1 VTILLQVLIN
11 GILFGTMYGIA
22 AIGLSLVFGTMRIIF
37 LAQGTMIVLFAY
49 LTYWLFTLAGIDPY
63 ICIIITVPVA
73 FLVGLGLFYTLF
85 KDAAAI
91 EDKNV
96 SLLLAVGLMYMVDNL
111 MLTIWTANPR
121 FCATSYASFTIRIG
135 DVNISFVRLMALVIA
150 LAAAFVVFYF
160 LKKTRLGTA
169 VRAAATD
176 MQAVKLLGISSNWVM
191 AVAFGIGI
199 GLAGLAGVVMASVY
213 SFDPNYGF
221 TFALKALV
229 ALTLGGIGNVWGA
242 LSAGLIL
249 GMIESLGA
257 YYIGAGWADAISYAV
272 FILVLIFMPNGIFG
286 GRAAVKKV

>member
-1 VTILLQVLIN
+1 MTILLQVLIN

-85 KDAAAI
+85 KDAAAL